1 MILICFKYIMT
12 FDLFNAD
19 CLEKMKEIPD
29 KSVDL
34 IICDLPYGCLS
45 TGINKE
51 KLMRA
56 DDPTKPNN
64 RKGKFSGGGG
74 FIGGCAWDVKIN
86 LDEFWK
92 QVKRIRKDEH
102 TPCLHFCSTKFG
114 NDLINSNPKEFRY
127 DLVWNKLYSVGFLSA
142 NKKPMSAHEMIY
154 VFSKQGATYNRIDI
168 EGDFEKWL
176 CGKNGKRTGNHADA
190 GLPKQNITGG
200 DGKRCPTS
208 VIEMKGAR
216 SNQKGEKKEHKHPTE
231 KPNELYKWLIER
243 YSNVGDT
250 VLDPTFGSCNSGA
263 VCREL
268 NRNYIGIEM
277 DKGFYDKAVERFPK
291 N

>member
-1 MILICFKYIMT
+1 MT

-29 KSVDL
+29 KKIDL

-56 DDPTKPNN
+56 DDRTKPNN

-74 FIGGCAWDVKIN
+74 FIGGCAWDIKIN

-92 QVKRIRKDEH
+92 QVKRIRKDDH
-102 TPCLHFCSTKFG
+102 SPCLHFCSTKFG
-114 NDLINSNPKEFRY
+114 YELIKSNESEFRY
-127 DLVWNKLYSVGFLSA
+127 DLVWCKTNAVGFLGA

-154 VFSKQGATYNRIDI
+154 VFSKQGATYNRIDLV
-168 EGDFEKWL
+168 GDY
-176 CGKNGKRTGNHADA
+176 
-190 GLPKQNITGG
+190 PKGGGGRSKSTFIDGINKMENIQSTVA
-200 DGKRCPTS
+200 GKRCVKSWFEIP
-208 VIEMKGAR
+208 
-216 SNQKGEKKEHKHPTE
+216 NKKEKGGHPTA

-277 DKGFYDKAVERFPK
+277 DKGFYDKAVERFQ
-291 N
+291 